1 VVPRGICKLFVLF
14 DSPSSSLSSPSR
26 SPTVTDR
33 ARANVRH
40 LARVVVA
47 HRAPRRP
54 SLSAFAF
61 AFAFVPPRP
70 RASRVVP
77 ATFARIDSIA
87 RETPALSSTLARPS
101 RARRD
106 ARRTERARRSIGR
119 RSRQRC
125 HDRRRVVARALRC
138 GAVSLATT
146 RARDDR
152 RSSRALAC
160 GSGVRRRAARGPRC
174 AEAPGRS
181 PRARV

>member
-54 SLSAFAF
+54 SLSAF